1 MEPYQNTRLSP
12 EARAEDL
19 LSRMT
24 LREKIGQLNQRL
36 YGFQIY
42 TREGENIAFT
52 QEFADEVARCDGL
65 GALYGLHGHGGGRWL
80 QPLPRYLRHDLH
92 FVKRIWC
99 RSQ

>member
-42 TREGENIAFT
+42 T
-52 QEFADEVARCDGL
+52 QEFADEVARYDGL
-65 GALYGLHGHGGGRWL
+65 GALYGLHGHGGGR
-80 QPLPRYLRHDLH
+80 
-92 FVKRIWC
+92 
-99 RSQ
+99 